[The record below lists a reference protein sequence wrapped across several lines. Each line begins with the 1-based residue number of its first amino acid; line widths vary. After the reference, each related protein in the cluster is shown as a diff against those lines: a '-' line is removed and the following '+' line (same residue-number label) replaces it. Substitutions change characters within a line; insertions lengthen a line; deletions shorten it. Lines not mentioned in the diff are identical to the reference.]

1 VTSLET
7 DLVAKLAIRKQ
18 RRLFC
23 MQHIPATTNRNTT
36 LTMVSMFAK
45 LQHVA
50 LGTHSRLLSSVNAPA
65 TTLSV
70 LTTS

>member
-1 VTSLET
+1 
-7 DLVAKLAIRKQ
+7 
-18 RRLFC
+18 
-23 MQHIPATTNRNTT
+23 MQHILAPTNRNTT

-50 LGTHSRLLSSVNAPA
+50 LGTHSRLLSSVKAPA